1 MISDYFRFPMF
12 FSTFQKCITMK
23 IIVFLIFFLG
33 VTTIG
38 TAQILNN
45 SFENNNDPD
54 LSHWEWTCNTESY
67 EKAPQGGGKW
77 CIQVPSGNTQGCYP
91 GFVYQKVPWIST
103 DKMYTLSAWVYAD
116 SPPVVGINFGKI
128 NNGNITLLEGDT
140 TTSASW
146 TRLQVTS
153 DFSLLTGD
161 TAIVILNG
169 GLIGG
174 PVQGYG
180 FFDLIQ
186 LEEISKTKN
195 TTDHPEFQ
203 LYQNPCVFQSTI
215 ILEEKYTSN
224 VDITVTNIY
233 GQVVLSLHNIS
244 GSEVTLDREQLPA
257 GLYGIH
263 LKVND
268 KLINTKKWIIS
279 E

>member
-1 MISDYFRFPMF
+1 MRTLHFLWLF
-12 FSTFQKCITMK
+12 
-23 IIVFLIFFLG
+23 FLIIPGLSC
-33 VTTIG
+33 
-38 TAQILNN
+38 QILNN
-45 SFENNNDPD
+45 SFENNNGPD
-54 LSHWEWTCNTESY
+54 LSDWEWTCHAESF

-91 GFVYQKVPWIST
+91 GFVYQKVPWISK

-140 TTSASW
+140 TTSSSW

-174 PVQGYG
+174 PAQGFGY
-180 FFDLIQ
+180 FDLIQ

-195 TTDHPEFQ
+195 TTDHPIFQ
-203 LYQNPCVFQSTI
+203 LYPNPCVFQSTI
-215 ILEEKYTSN
+215 IMEEKYMSN

-233 GQVVLSLHNIS
+233 GQSVLSLHNIS
-244 GSEVTLDREQLPA
+244 GSEVSLDREQLPA
-257 GLYGIH
+257 GLYFIH

-268 KLINTKKWIIS
+268 TLIGTKKWIIS